1 MAYVL
6 KENQRAQILVEGSK
20 MIPFSHAIV
29 DDEGEVI
36 RKHRWSVKEA
46 KWFTE
51 NNPHV
56 KVIKLEKPIEV
67 KEDLFELVGEAL
79 Y

>member
-1 MAYVL
+1 
-6 KENQRAQILVEGSK
+6 VEGSN
-20 MIPFSHAIV
+20 MIPFSYAII

-51 NNPHV
+51 NNPDV
-56 KVIKLEKPIEV
+56 KVIKLDKPKEV
-67 KEDLFELVGEAL
+67 KEDLFQLVGECL
-79 Y
+79 F

>member
-1 MAYVL
+1 
-6 KENQRAQILVEGSK
+6 
-20 MIPFSHAIV
+20 MIPFSYAIV

-51 NNPHV
+51 NNPDV
-56 KVIKLEKPIEV
+56 KVIKLPKEIV
-67 KEDLFELVGEAL
+67 KEFDYDEFTKL
-79 Y
+79 YGSAPY

>member
-1 MAYVL
+1 
-6 KENQRAQILVEGSK
+6 
-20 MIPFSHAIV
+20 MIPFSYAII

-51 NNPHV
+51 NNPDV
-56 KVIKLEKPIEV
+56 KVVKLDKPKVV
-67 KEDLFELVGEAL
+67 KEDLFQLVGECL
-79 Y
+79 F

>member
-1 MAYVL
+1 
-6 KENQRAQILVEGSK
+6 
-20 MIPFSHAIV
+20 MIPFSHAVI

-51 NNPHV
+51 NNPDV
-56 KVIKLEKPIEV
+56 KVIKLDKPKEV
-67 KEDLFELVGEAL
+67 KEDLFKLVGECL
-79 Y
+79 F

>member
-1 MAYVL
+1 
-6 KENQRAQILVEGSK
+6 
-20 MIPFSHAIV
+20 MIPFSYAII

-51 NNPHV
+51 NNPNV
-56 KVIKLEKPIEV
+56 KVVKLDKPIVV
-67 KEDLFELVGEAL
+67 KENLFQLVGECL
-79 Y
+79 F

>member
-1 MAYVL
+1 M
-6 KENQRAQILVEGSK
+6 VEERR
-20 MIPFSHAIV
+20 MIPFSYAVI

-51 NNPHV
+51 NNPDV
-56 KVIKLEKPIEV
+56 KVIKLDKPKEV
-67 KEDLFELVGEAL
+67 KEDLFKLVGECL
-79 Y
+79 F

>member
-1 MAYVL
+1 
-6 KENQRAQILVEGSK
+6 
-20 MIPFSHAIV
+20 MIPFSYAIV

-46 KWFTE
+46 KWFTD

-56 KVIKLEKPIEV
+56 KVVKLEKIKEV
-67 KEDLFELVGEAL
+67 KEDLFKLVGECL
-79 Y
+79 F

>member
-1 MAYVL
+1 
-6 KENQRAQILVEGSK
+6 
-20 MIPFSHAIV
+20 MIPFSYAVV

-46 KWFTE
+46 KWFTD
-51 NNPHV
+51 NNPSV
-56 KVIKLEKPIEV
+56 KVVKLEVV
-67 KEDLFELVGEAL
+67 KETKEDVFVNALNLVGEAL

>member
-1 MAYVL
+1 
-6 KENQRAQILVEGSK
+6 
-20 MIPFSHAIV
+20 MIPFSYAVV

-51 NNPHV
+51 NNPDV
-56 KVIKLEKPIEV
+56 KVVKLDKPKEV
-67 KEDLFELVGEAL
+67 KEDLFQLVGECL
-79 Y
+79 F

>member
-1 MAYVL
+1 M
-6 KENQRAQILVEGSK
+6 VEERR
-20 MIPFSHAIV
+20 MIPFSYAVV

-51 NNPHV
+51 NNPDV
-56 KVIKLEKPIEV
+56 KVIKLDKPKEV
-67 KEDLFELVGEAL
+67 KEDLFQLVGECL
-79 Y
+79 F

>member
-1 MAYVL
+1 
-6 KENQRAQILVEGSK
+6 
-20 MIPFSHAIV
+20 MIPFSYAVV

-51 NNPHV
+51 NNPSV
-56 KVIKLEKPIEV
+56 KVIRLEQEPKQTSTQIQQE
-67 KEDLFELVGEAL
+67 LFNLVGEAK

>member
-1 MAYVL
+1 M
-6 KENQRAQILVEGSK
+6 VEERR
-20 MIPFSHAIV
+20 MISFSYAII

-51 NNPHV
+51 NNPDV
-56 KVIKLEKPIEV
+56 KVIKLDKPIEV
-67 KEDLFELVGEAL
+67 KEDLFKLVGECL
-79 Y
+79 F

>member
-1 MAYVL
+1 M
-6 KENQRAQILVEGSK
+6 VEGSR
-20 MIPFSHAIV
+20 MIPFSYAVV

-51 NNPHV
+51 NNPDV
-56 KVIKLEKPIEV
+56 KVIKLDKPIEV
-67 KEDLFELVGEAL
+67 KEDLFKIVGECL
-79 Y
+79 F

>member
-1 MAYVL
+1 M
-6 KENQRAQILVEGSK
+6 ILK
-20 MIPFSHAIV
+20 MIPFSYAII

-51 NNPHV
+51 NNPDV
-56 KVIKLEKPIEV
+56 KVVKLDKPKVV
-67 KEDLFELVGEAL
+67 KEDLYQLVGECL
-79 Y
+79 F

>member
-1 MAYVL
+1 M
-6 KENQRAQILVEGSK
+6 VEGSR
-20 MIPFSHAIV
+20 MIPFSYATV

-56 KVIKLEKPIEV
+56 KVVKLEQPPKQTASQTQEELY
-67 KEDLFELVGEAL
+67 KLVGECL
-79 Y
+79 I

>member
-1 MAYVL
+1 
-6 KENQRAQILVEGSK
+6 
-20 MIPFSHAIV
+20 MIPFSYAII

-51 NNPHV
+51 NNPDV
-56 KVIKLEKPIEV
+56 KVVKLDKPKVV
-67 KEDLFELVGEAL
+67 KEDLFQLLGECL
-79 Y
+79 F

>member
-1 MAYVL
+1 V
-6 KENQRAQILVEGSK
+6 
-20 MIPFSHAIV
+20 IPFSYAVV

-51 NNPHV
+51 NNPDV
-56 KVIKLEKPIEV
+56 KVVKLDKPKEV
-67 KEDLFELVGEAL
+67 KEDLFELVGECL
-79 Y
+79 F

>member
-1 MAYVL
+1 
-6 KENQRAQILVEGSK
+6 
-20 MIPFSHAIV
+20 MIPFSYAVV

-51 NNPHV
+51 NNPDV
-56 KVIKLEKPIEV
+56 KVVKLDKPIED
-67 KEDLFELVGEAL
+67 KEDLFKLVGECL
-79 Y
+79 F

>member
-1 MAYVL
+1 
-6 KENQRAQILVEGSK
+6 
-20 MIPFSHAIV
+20 MIPFSYAVV

-51 NNPHV
+51 NNPDV
-56 KVIKLEKPIEV
+56 RVIKLAKEKVV
-67 KEDLFELVGEAL
+67 KEDLVSLVGECL
-79 Y
+79 F

>member
-1 MAYVL
+1 
-6 KENQRAQILVEGSK
+6 
-20 MIPFSHAIV
+20 MIPFSYAVV

-51 NNPHV
+51 NIPDV
-56 KVIKLEKPIEV
+56 KVIKLDKPKEV
-67 KEDLFELVGEAL
+67 KEDLFQLVGECL
-79 Y
+79 F

>member
-1 MAYVL
+1 V
-6 KENQRAQILVEGSK
+6 
-20 MIPFSHAIV
+20 IPFSYAII

-51 NNPHV
+51 NNPDV
-56 KVIKLEKPIEV
+56 KVVKLDKLKVV
-67 KEDLFELVGEAL
+67 KEDLFQLVGECL
-79 Y
+79 F

>member
-1 MAYVL
+1 
-6 KENQRAQILVEGSK
+6 
-20 MIPFSHAIV
+20 MIPFSYAVV

-36 RKHRWSVKEA
+36 RKYRWSVKEA

-51 NNPHV
+51 NNPSV
-56 KVIKLEKPIEV
+56 RVIRLEQEPKQTSIQIQQE
-67 KEDLFELVGEAL
+67 LFNLVGEAK

>member
-1 MAYVL
+1 
-6 KENQRAQILVEGSK
+6 LVEERR
-20 MIPFSHAIV
+20 MIPFSYAVI

-51 NNPHV
+51 NNPDV
-56 KVIKLEKPIEV
+56 KVVKLDKPKEV
-67 KEDLFELVGEAL
+67 KEDLFQLVGECL
-79 Y
+79 F

>member
-1 MAYVL
+1 
-6 KENQRAQILVEGSK
+6 
-20 MIPFSHAIV
+20 MIPFSYATV

-46 KWFTE
+46 KWFTD

-56 KVIKLEKPIEV
+56 KVIKLEKESQPTMMQIQQE
-67 KEDLFELVGEAL
+67 LFNLVGEAL

>member
-1 MAYVL
+1 V
-6 KENQRAQILVEGSK
+6 
-20 MIPFSHAIV
+20 IPFSYAII

-51 NNPHV
+51 NNPDV
-56 KVIKLEKPIEV
+56 KVVKLDKPIEV
-67 KEDLFELVGEAL
+67 KEDLFKLVGECL
-79 Y
+79 F